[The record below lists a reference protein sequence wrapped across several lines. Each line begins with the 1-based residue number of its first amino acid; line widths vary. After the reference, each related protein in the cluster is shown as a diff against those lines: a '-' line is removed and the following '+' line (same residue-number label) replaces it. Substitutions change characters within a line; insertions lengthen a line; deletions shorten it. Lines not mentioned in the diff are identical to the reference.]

1 MTWATDKRVL
11 VTGGSQG
18 IGRATALAFRDLGAV
33 VTITGTRASAA
44 DYADPLDGLAYV
56 QCDLSVE
63 ADRARLVETVGDLD
77 VLVNNAG
84 GGRADEYTIEGFAAV
99 VALNLTAQMDL
110 CLRFHATLMARGGN
124 VVNMGSLSSF
134 LAIKEVPAYTAS
146 KSGLWG
152 LTRALADGWARDGI
166 RVNMVAPGF
175 IRTRITE
182 VHRAD
187 AGHEK
192 RLLKAVPMQRW
203 GEPEEIAGPIVF
215 LASPAASYMTG
226 ASLAIDG
233 GLMLR

>member
-1 MTWATDKRVL
+1 MVWAEGKRVL

-18 IGRATALAFRDLGAV
+18 IGRATALAFRDIGAV
-33 VTITGTRASAA
+33 VTITGTRASPA
-44 DYADPLDGLAYV
+44 DYDDPLDGLGYV
-56 QCDLSVE
+56 QCDLAQE
-63 ADRARLVETVGDLD
+63 ADRVRLVDTVGDLD

-84 GGRADEYTIEGFAAV
+84 GGRPDEYTIKGFAAV
-99 VALNLTAQMDL
+99 IALNLTAQMDL
-110 CLRFHATLMARGGN
+110 CLRFHATLKARGGN

-175 IRTRITE
+175 IRTRITA
-182 VHRAD
+182 VHRDD

-203 GEPEEIAGPIVF
+203 GEPEEIAGPILF
-215 LASPAASYMTG
+215 LASPAASYVTG